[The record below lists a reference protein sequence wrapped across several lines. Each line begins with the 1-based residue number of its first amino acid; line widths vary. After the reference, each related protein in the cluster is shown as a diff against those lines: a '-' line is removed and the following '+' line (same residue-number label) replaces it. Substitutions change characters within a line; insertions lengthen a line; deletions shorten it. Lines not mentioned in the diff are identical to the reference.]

1 MLRRHQRS
9 HAATRKHRR
18 GSAGGRAERAPSW
31 EQELIM
37 GFSEFLGNAKIVT
50 ALRGALRNNRVPQ
63 ALLFTGPRGVGK
75 VTLARMFA
83 QTANCESLADDFCG
97 ECSTCLRI
105 AELADPQR
113 LIEQGLVERGESA
126 DAAMVERTPLIL
138 QTHPDVWL
146 LVPDPVRLK
155 TPVARPLLRVGQLR
169 AVQRAAYFQPMGRR
183 RVFILDG
190 AETMRWDVANVF
202 LKILEEPP
210 GSATLILTAPSP
222 YALLP
227 TIVSRCLQFHFA
239 PLPQAAVEKILKEK
253 TDRKPAEIKLA
264 AQLAEGS
271 PGLAIEMHV
280 DAAAQ
285 RRRNALRILERAA
298 QGQGFAQLFSDT
310 SALAKD
316 RDSSFEDH
324 IGVFYG
330 LLTDLLELTSK
341 VKEPVLRNAPLA
353 NELESLGKSVDTA
366 WVLRAIAG
374 FDELYAGARR
384 NLNRQLGLDALAASL
399 APVLSRASELR
410 A

>member
-1 MLRRHQRS
+1 
-9 HAATRKHRR
+9 
-18 GSAGGRAERAPSW
+18 
-31 EQELIM
+31 M
-37 GFSEFLGNAKIVT
+37 GFAEFLGNERLVG
-50 ALRGALRNNRVPQ
+50 ALRGALRTNRVPH
-63 ALLFTGPRGVGK
+63 ALLFTGARGVGK
-75 VTLARMFA
+75 FTLARLFA
-83 QTANCESLADDFCG
+83 QAANCERLPDDSCG
-97 ECSTCLRI
+97 ECATCQRI
-105 AELADPQR
+105 ALLAHPEELIP
-113 LIEQGLVERGESA
+113 QGLVERGESA
-126 DAAMVERTPLIL
+126 DAATVERVPLIL
-138 QTHPDVWL
+138 QSHPDVWA

-155 TPVARPLLRVGQLR
+155 SPVARPMLRVGQLR

-227 TIVSRCLQFHFA
+227 TIVSRCMQFHFA

-253 TDRKPAEIKLA
+253 TNRKPAEIKLA

-271 PGLAIEMHV
+271 PGLAMEMDV
-280 DAAAQ
+280 EKTAQ
-285 RRRNALRILERAA
+285 ARKNALRILERAA
-298 QGQGFAQLFSDT
+298 RGQGFAQLFADT

-316 RDSSFEDH
+316 RDTSFEEQ

-341 VKEPVLRNAPLA
+341 VKEPALRNAPLA
-353 NELESLGKSVDTA
+353 KELESLANSVDSA

-384 NLNRQLGLDALAASL
+384 NLNRQLGLDALTASL
-399 APVLSRASELR
+399 APKDSRASSSVL
-410 A
+410 

>member
-1 MLRRHQRS
+1 
-9 HAATRKHRR
+9 
-18 GSAGGRAERAPSW
+18 
-31 EQELIM
+31 M
-37 GFSEFLGNAKIVT
+37 GLSDFLGNERIVA
-50 ALRGALRNNRVPQ
+50 ALRGALRSQRVPH

-75 VTLARMFA
+75 FTLARMFA
-83 QTANCESLADDFCG
+83 QAANCERLADDFCG
-97 ECSTCLRI
+97 ECPTCQRVSL
-105 AELADPQR
+105 LADAQA
-113 LIEQGLVERGESA
+113 LLEQGLVERGESA
-126 DAAMVERTPLIL
+126 DAATVERVPLIL
-138 QTHPDVWL
+138 QSHPDVWA

-155 TPVARPLLRVGQLR
+155 SPVARPMLRIGQLR

-253 TDRKPAEIKLA
+253 TDRKPADIKLA

-271 PGLAIEMHV
+271 PGLALEMDV
-280 DAAAQ
+280 EAAAQ
-285 RRRNALRILERAA
+285 RRRAALRILERAA

-310 SALAKD
+310 SAFAKD
-316 RDSSFEDH
+316 RDSSFEDQ

-330 LLTDLLELTSK
+330 LLTDLLEITSK

-353 NELESLGKSVDTA
+353 KELHSLAKSVDSA

-374 FDELYAGARR
+374 FDELYGGARR

-399 APVLSRASELR
+399 VPVNLR
-410 A
+410 GSSTLLG

>member
-1 MLRRHQRS
+1 
-9 HAATRKHRR
+9 
-18 GSAGGRAERAPSW
+18 
-31 EQELIM
+31 M
-37 GFSEFLGNAKIVT
+37 GLSEFLGNERIVA
-50 ALRGALRNNRVPQ
+50 ALRGALRTQRVPH

-75 VTLARMFA
+75 FTLARMFA
-83 QTANCESLADDFCG
+83 QAANCERLTDDFCS
-97 ECSTCLRI
+97 ECATCQRI
-105 AELADPQR
+105 SQLADPQS

-126 DAAMVERTPLIL
+126 DAATVERVPLIL
-138 QTHPDVWL
+138 QSHPDVWA

-155 TPVARPLLRVGQLR
+155 SPVARPMLRVGQLR

-190 AETMRWDVANVF
+190 ADTMRWDVANVF

-210 GSATLILTAPSP
+210 GTATLILTAPSP

-239 PLPQAAVEKILKEK
+239 LLPQAAVEKILKEK

-271 PGLAIEMHV
+271 PGLAIEMDV
-280 DAAAQ
+280 NATAD
-285 RRRNALRILERAA
+285 RRRSALQILERAA
-298 QGQGFAQLFSDT
+298 QGQGFGQLFTAT

-316 RDSSFEDH
+316 RDSSFEDQ

-341 VKEPVLRNAPLA
+341 LKEPVLRNAPLA
-353 NELESLGKSVDTA
+353 RELDALSKSVDSA

-374 FDELYAGARR
+374 FDELYFGARR

-399 APVLSRASELR
+399 APTLPRASAPR
-410 A
+410 P

>member
-1 MLRRHQRS
+1 
-9 HAATRKHRR
+9 
-18 GSAGGRAERAPSW
+18 
-31 EQELIM
+31 M
-37 GFSEFLGNAKIVT
+37 GFSEFLGNERIVA
-50 ALRGALRNNRVPQ
+50 ALRGALRSGRVPH

-75 VTLARMFA
+75 FTLARMFA
-83 QTANCESLADDFCG
+83 QAACCERLTDDFCG
-97 ECSTCLRI
+97 ECATCLRI
-105 AELADPQR
+105 ELLAQPQK

-126 DAAMVERTPLIL
+126 DAATVERVPLIL
-138 QTHPDVWL
+138 QSHPDVWA

-155 TPVARPLLRVGQLR
+155 SPVARPMLRIGQLR
-169 AVQRAAYFQPMGRR
+169 AVQRAAYFQPMGRQ

-239 PLPQAAVEKILKEK
+239 PLSQAAVEKIVKEK
-253 TDRKPAEIKLA
+253 TTHKPPEVKLA

-271 PGLAIEMHV
+271 PGLAIEM
-280 DAAAQ
+280 DIAAAAQ
-285 RRRNALRILERAA
+285 SRKNALRILERAA
-298 QGQGFAQLFSDT
+298 RGQGFAQLFADT
-310 SALAKD
+310 AALAKD
-316 RDSSFEDH
+316 RESSFEDQ

-341 VKEPVLRNAPLA
+341 IKEPVLRNANLA
-353 NELESLGKSVDTA
+353 KELESLSKAVDST

-399 APVLSRASELR
+399 AQAPPGDSER
-410 A
+410 RF

>member
-1 MLRRHQRS
+1 M
-9 HAATRKHRR
+9 A
-18 GSAGGRAERAPSW
+18 
-31 EQELIM
+31 
-37 GFSEFLGNAKIVT
+37 FSDFLGNERIVT
-50 ALRGALRNNRVPQ
+50 ALRGALRTGRVPH
-63 ALLFTGPRGVGK
+63 ALLFTGARGVGK
-75 VTLARMFA
+75 FTLARMFA
-83 QTANCESLADDFCG
+83 QAANCERLTDDFCG
-97 ECSTCLRI
+97 ECATCQRI
-105 AELADPQR
+105 SQLADPQK

-126 DAAMVERTPLIL
+126 DAATVERVPLIL
-138 QTHPDVWL
+138 QSHPDVWA

-155 TPVARPLLRVGQLR
+155 SPVARPMLRVGQLR

-210 GSATLILTAPSP
+210 GSATLILTTPSP

-239 PLPQAAVEKILKEK
+239 PLPLADVESILNSKGSL
-253 TDRKPAEIKLA
+253 KPADIKLA

-271 PGLAIEMHV
+271 PGLAMEMNV
-280 DAAAQ
+280 EAASQ
-285 RRRNALRILERAA
+285 NRRNALRILERAA
-298 QGQGFAQLFSDT
+298 RGQGFAQLFADT
-310 SALAKD
+310 SVLSKD
-316 RDSSFEDH
+316 RDSRSEEQLG
-324 IGVFYG
+324 IFYS

-341 VKEPVLRNAPLA
+341 IKEPVFRNAPLA
-353 NELESLGKSVDTA
+353 KELDALSKLVDSG

-399 APVLSRASELR
+399 APDPSQALASRS
-410 A
+410 